1 MKYKKRDAFLVA
13 FYGDKTFAWC
23 DESQLK
29 AFFPNF
35 SHFEKQASEDAFS
48 NAVRSVLI
56 EVSRRFEVGSIC
68 SCLDDKLF
76 AKEVYPKFENAGV
89 VC

>member
-1 MKYKKRDAFLVA
+1 M
-13 FYGDKTFAWC
+13 
-23 DESQLK
+23 K